1 MISALIFDMDGVIV
15 HSNPMH
21 RAAWAQYTRR
31 HGVEMTGAMQQRM
44 YGKRNDEIIR
54 GFLGE
59 HLSDDEV
66 FAHGAAKEA
75 IYREMMQP
83 RISESLVPG
92 IREFLDRHRD
102 LPMGIATNAEVAN
115 VDFVLDGAGL
125 RGFFR
130 VIVDGHQ
137 VTRPKPWPDI
147 YVAAA
152 QALGVSPADCIV
164 FEDSH
169 AGVAAGLAA
178 CMRVVGLA
186 TTHDDLSGVS
196 LVIRDFHDRALEDWL
211 ACQSRSRTDEQ
222 G

>member
-1 MISALIFDMDGVIV
+1 MTYTPALIFDMDGVIID
-15 HSNPMH
+15 SNPMH
-21 RAAWAQYTRR
+21 RAAWSEYTRR
-31 HGVEMTGAMQQRM
+31 RGVEMTGAMQQRM

-59 HLSDDEV
+59 HLNDDEV
-66 FAHGAAKEA
+66 FAHGAAKEVL
-75 IYREMMQP
+75 YREMMQA
-83 RISESLVPG
+83 RISQSLVPG
-92 IREFLDRHRD
+92 ICEFIERHRN
-102 LPMGIATNAEVAN
+102 LPMGVATNAEAAN

-147 YVAAA
+147 YLAAA

-178 CMRVVGLA
+178 GMRVVGLT

-196 LVIRDFHDRALEDWL
+196 LVIRDFQDAALEDWL
-211 ACQSRSRTDEQ
+211 AGQ
-222 G
+222 GGRVS